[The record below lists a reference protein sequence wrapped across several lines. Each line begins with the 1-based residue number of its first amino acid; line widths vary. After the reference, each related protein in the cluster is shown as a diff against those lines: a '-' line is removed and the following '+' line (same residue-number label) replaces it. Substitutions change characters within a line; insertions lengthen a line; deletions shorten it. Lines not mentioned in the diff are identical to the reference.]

1 MKLTNILFVALGLT
15 LALNACKSD
24 ADKNEA
30 NSQSDSVKVNINGV
44 NSDSLLNEI
53 NAVEKKLF
61 AEKKDKIEST
71 IGLQAIK
78 VYTDF
83 INQFPEDKRVPEYLF
98 KAGEISSALNLSDAA
113 IGYFQNLYT
122 KFPENEKAV
131 FAMFIH
137 AFILE
142 NQLMDLEKAKAKYQ
156 EVIDKFPGTQQ
167 ATDAKASIE
176 HLGKSPEDLIK
187 EFEAK
192 NKK

>member
-1 MKLTNILFVALGLT
+1 MKLTNILFVSLGLT
-15 LALNACKSD
+15 FALNACKSD
-24 ADKNEA
+24 TDKNEA

-44 NSDSLLNEI
+44 HSDSLLNEI

-61 AEKKDKIEST
+61 AKKTDKIEST

-98 KAGEISSALNLSDAA
+98 KAGEISSALNLSEAA

-122 KFPENEKAV
+122 KFPKDEKAV
-131 FAMFIH
+131 YAMFIH

-167 ATDAKASIE
+167 ATDAKASIV

-187 EFEAK
+187 EFEEK

>member
-1 MKLTNILFVALGLT
+1 MKLTNILIVALGLA

-24 ADKNEA
+24 TDKNEA
-30 NSQSDSVKVNINGV
+30 NLQSDSVKVNINGV
-44 NSDSLLNEI
+44 HSDSLLSEI

-61 AEKKDKIEST
+61 AKKTDKIEST

-122 KFPENEKAV
+122 KFPKDEKAV